1 MFIVVEMRSSMPLGP
16 AARWRGLWNGS
27 GTVSALGHVAQP
39 STSRLTFASPLTA
52 TAGQDLVS
60 GGVQRGLV
68 LIARERALGH
78 DHDRPFCQSTFS
90 EHLGNSSGTVDV
102 ETGDVNRVVGLE
114 QDVNM
119 ARTWLGVAGPVGL
132 VTPERQYGLVVRP
145 GSDTS
150 PRRPGTVP
158 AGGETGGPQSFTLNF
173 RRFQAGRVPAAS
185 QRTSDVTLV
194 TQIAAGPTAHRSIPA
209 LCLPLDSFGAWPS
222 WTDR

>member
-1 MFIVVEMRSSMPLGP
+1 MPLGL
-16 AARWRGLWNGS
+16 AARWRRLWNGS

-52 TAGQDLVS
+52 PAGQDLVS

-102 ETGDVNRVVGLE
+102 ETGDVHRVVSLE

-119 ARTWLGVAGPVGL
+119 TRTWPLGARPVEL
-132 VTPERQYGLVVRP
+132 VTPHHQNGLVVSAGAYP
-145 GSDTS
+145 S
-150 PRRPGTVP
+150 PRLRGVPEPFPG
-158 AGGETGGPQSFTLNF
+158 AEERADL
-173 RRFQAGRVPAAS
+173 RV
-185 QRTSDVTLV
+185 
-194 TQIAAGPTAHRSIPA
+194 PA
-209 LCLPLDSFGAWPS
+209 LCLPIDSFAAWPS